1 MAQENRPAATNC
13 ETAKSNSAGDLKLA
27 PHSISAEDRHAA
39 FCAGLEQGR
48 AERVELAIE
57 EQVRARLHQ
66 LSLEALGMARRHAAN
81 TGPAWA
87 SLIEWAGSSDD

>member
-1 MAQENRPAATNC
+1 MQRERRLTKG
-13 ETAKSNSAGDLKLA
+13 ETPEAPTKKLVR
-27 PHSISAEDRHAA
+27 SLSDFTSEDRLAA

-57 EQVRARLHQ
+57 DQVRARLYQ
-66 LSLEALGMARRHAAN
+66 LSQEALGMARRSAQS

-87 SLIEWAGSSDD
+87 SLIHWAGSTDD